1 MSLNNIKGH
10 LNQAASDLHIL
21 DGFIKDIQEGKSKI
35 DLDLIQRL
43 TVGAKKSVEL
53 AEEKRY
59 QIECS
64 LR

>member
-1 MSLNNIKGH
+1 MSINSIKGH

-21 DGFIKDIQEGKSKI
+21 DGFIKDIKEGKSKI

-43 TVGAKKSVEL
+43 TSGAKKSVEM
-53 AEEKRY
+53 AEEERH